1 MTTTRSI
8 RRLLLPLLLGP
19 AALVPALAADT
30 ATHGAGH
37 GAGHGAAHG
46 AGTARSPY
54 AGEESRDIKSL
65 SADDVAELRRGGGWG
80 LARAAELNGMP
91 GPVHLLELSDEL
103 GLEADQVDEIRGLY
117 DEMKAEAVPAGE
129 RLIEAEAALER
140 FFRDGRTDEAAL
152 REAVDAAGRARAELR
167 RVHLSAHLGTP
178 ALLSDAQRAR
188 YDELRGYASDD
199 ADPCANV
206 PPGHD
211 ATMWREHN
219 GCS

>member
-1 MTTTRSI
+1 MTMTRSI
-8 RRLLLPLLLGP
+8 RRLLLPLLLVP
-19 AALVPALAADT
+19 TALVPALAADT
-30 ATHGAGH
+30 AAHGAGH
-37 GAGHGAAHG
+37 GTGQGAAHG
-46 AGTARSPY
+46 AGAARSPY

-103 GLEADQVDEIRGLY
+103 GLGKDQVNEIRELY
-117 DEMKAEAVPAGE
+117 DAMKAEAVPAGE

-167 RVHLSAHLGTP
+167 RVHLAAHLATP
-178 ALLSDAQRAR
+178 ALLSDAQRSR
-188 YDELRGYASDD
+188 YDELRGYSNE